1 MGLLI
6 TPLSRSNS
14 IRMAKKARRKDAGE
28 FTQKGTARRTLRA
41 AHFFFDQAGR
51 VEHNNIED
59 YGYYVEA
66 AIVFAWMVL
75 EHLER
80 ERPSA
85 GRWIKNLAESNS
97 LINELK
103 KQRNLISHQR
113 SITITPSPMD
123 VFYYGEPSPETKA
136 AHDILREQLGEI
148 ETLVDQC
155 ERQFK

>member
-1 MGLLI
+1 
-6 TPLSRSNS
+6 
-14 IRMAKKARRKDAGE
+14 MAKKSRRKDMGE
-28 FTQKGTARRTLRA
+28 LAQKGTARRTLRA

-80 ERPSA
+80 EMPSA
-85 GRWIKNLAESNS
+85 GRWIKNLGESNP

-113 SITITPSPMD
+113 SITTTPSPRD
-123 VFYYGEPSPETKA
+123 VLYYGEPSQETKA
-136 AHDILREQLGEI
+136 AHNSLRDQLSEI
-148 ETLVDQC
+148 ETIVHQC
-155 ERQFK
+155 ERRFK